1 MSGANDMSDRGPARP
16 GAGASAPAGPVQP
29 CQWPA
34 RGAGG
39 EMLETPAVIRELRER
54 FPDLAL
60 TEQPTAD
67 GIPTAWLPA
76 ERALEVLGYLGRE
89 APQPFAMLYDLGGV
103 DERERLHREGLPEA
117 AFSVFYHLVS
127 YGRNADLR
135 LKVALPADGP
145 RVDSVAGVWPAAD
158 WYERELWEMFGVDV
172 AGHDRLRRLITPSW
186 WEGHPL
192 RKEHPSRGT
201 EYGPFELPDQLVDEM
216 QEHLRFK
223 PEEWGLPRPEDD
235 PTLMYLNIGP
245 QHGATHGPF
254 RVVVGL
260 RDEEIVHLVPDIG
273 YHHRGSEKL
282 AERQSWHTYIPYT
295 DRVDYLGGVT
305 NNLPYV
311 LTVEKLCGIEV
322 PDRAQLIRVL
332 LCECFR
338 IASHLVFYGTYAQDI
353 GALSPVFYMF
363 RDREILLDE
372 VIEPITGGRMHPN
385 WFRIGGVAEDLPRG
399 WRQRVLDFC
408 DYLPPRL
415 DEYERLL
422 MENSVVRARMVDV
435 APISVDDAVAWGL
448 TGPMLRAAG
457 LPWDWRKQRP
467 YSHYDWFDFDVP
479 VGTTGDCYDRA
490 AVRRGDAPEPAH
502 HASGGGR
509 PAGRPVQGIP
519 SPGDPADEGAA
530 HDAPHRVAHHPLPRR
545 LLGARRAARRGQRV
559 HRGHQGPVQ
568 LLRHQRR
575 RQCGVPGQDP
585 HGVLPPSAGP
595 AAPLHR
601 PWDRRSGHGAR
612 QHRLRHGGRG
622 QMSLSDDEIRQLDGI
637 LGHYPD
643 RRAAAATAM
652 RLVQARRRWLSDET
666 MADLGEYLGL
676 TVAELDSI
684 ATFGNMIFRKPVGR
698 HVVLVCDSFVCWSLG
713 YAELRAAVEAQLG
726 IRMGQTTP
734 DRRFTLLPIV
744 CLGACDRG
752 PAMMVDADLYGP
764 VDPDGV
770 AEILRGYA

>member
-1 MSGANDMSDRGPARP
+1 VSGASDMSDRGPARP

-34 RGAGG
+34 REAGG
-39 EMLETPAVIRELRER
+39 ETPETPAVIRELRER

-60 TEQPTAD
+60 TEQLTAD

-172 AGHDRLRRLITPSW
+172 AGHDRLRRLITPPW

-282 AERQSWHTYIPYT
+282 AERQSWHTYLPYT

-490 AVRRGDAPEPAH
+490 AVHVEEMRQSLRIMRQVADALPDGPYKAY
-502 HASGGGR
+502 
-509 PAGRPVQGIP
+509 
-519 SPGDPADEGAA
+519 
-530 HDAPHRVAHHPLPRR
+530 HPLATPPMKEPHTMHHIES
-545 LLGARRAARRGQRV
+545 LITHFLGV
-559 HRGHQGPVQ
+559 SWGPV
-568 LLRHQRR
+568 
-575 RQCGVPGQDP
+575 VPPGEASVHTEGTKGQYSYYAISDGGTAAYRVKIRTASFP
-585 HGVLPPSAGP
+585 HLQVLPH
-595 AAPLHR
+595 LCI
-601 PWDRRSGHGAR
+601 
-612 QHRLRHGGRG
+612 GRG
-622 QMSLSDDEIRQLDGI
+622 IADLVTV
-637 LGHYPD
+637 LGSID
-643 RRAAAATAM
+643 F
-652 RLVQARRRWLSDET
+652 V
-666 MADLGEYLGL
+666 MAD
-676 TVAELDSI
+676 V
-684 ATFGNMIFRKPVGR
+684 
-698 HVVLVCDSFVCWSLG
+698 
-713 YAELRAAVEAQLG
+713 
-726 IRMGQTTP
+726 
-734 DRRFTLLPIV
+734 DR
-744 CLGACDRG
+744 
-752 PAMMVDADLYGP
+752 
-764 VDPDGV
+764 
-770 AEILRGYA
+770 